1 MYNLPINAVVVGV
14 FFWGGSN
21 ITLNKDIQRQTDIEI
36 DRQTKA
42 DRRTLAETDRH
53 QEKPADIKDIA

>member
-1 MYNLPINAVVVGV
+1 MLLLLG
-14 FFWGGSN
+14 FFLGGSN